1 MTETHDRFLDRTEKL
16 LRIHHQRSHIHDGLK
31 HLTDRQLIQK
41 VREAPTKLKRQA
53 KTFLKK
59 LARYGAEL
67 DDAGELDLSNVKEEN
82 VVKYLKKNEQLVKLT
97 LMQADLEFEYPQK
110 IEKMLVKADVLEL
123 AEKEE
128 AKLNFAAFAKEAEEA
143 RKRVL
148 TYEEYFQLDPL
159 KDGHVQEVQ

>member
-31 HLTDRQLIQK
+31 HLTDKELVQK

-59 LARYGAEL
+59 LQKYGAEL

-82 VVKYLKKNEQLVKLT
+82 VVRYL
-97 LMQADLEFEYPQK
+97 
-110 IEKMLVKADVLEL
+110 
-123 AEKEE
+123 
-128 AKLNFAAFAKEAEEA
+128 
-143 RKRVL
+143 
-148 TYEEYFQLDPL
+148 
-159 KDGHVQEVQ
+159 